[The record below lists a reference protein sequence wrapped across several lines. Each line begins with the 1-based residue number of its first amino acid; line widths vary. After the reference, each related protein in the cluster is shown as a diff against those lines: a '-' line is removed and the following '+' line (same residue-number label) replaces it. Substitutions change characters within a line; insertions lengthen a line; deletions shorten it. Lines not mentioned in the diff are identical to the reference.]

1 MPFYIQGI
9 SIHGNFVEDIKM
21 KKFLAAL
28 LILLLVC
35 SVCSLAA
42 CSKEDEDIEG
52 AITNYTETT
61 SYEIKDSYGKILGT
75 VFYKAKGTDYA
86 IITGYTPRVAGLHS
100 IIIPEVLPGSER
112 TVIEIGD
119 EAFSACTSLV
129 SVTLP
134 DTIEAIGDW
143 AFSLCSSM
151 YQVNLPANVETIGKG
166 AFVGC
171 ESLTEVN
178 FATEKSLLI
187 EIGDYA
193 FNDCSSLVNITLPEG
208 LIVLGES
215 AFFECSALKT
225 ATLPESLTTVG
236 RTAFAVCEALETLT
250 LGSNIESI
258 GEYAFGTLTSDKP
271 EVLVYEAGST
281 TDKTINKVVDECPET
296 NEK

>member
-1 MPFYIQGI
+1 
-9 SIHGNFVEDIKM
+9 M

-28 LILLLVC
+28 LTLLLVC

-42 CSKEDEDIEG
+42 CNKKDDNIQG

-61 SYEIKDSYGKILGT
+61 SYDIRDSYGKILGT
-75 VFYKAKGTDYA
+75 IFYRAKGTDYA
-86 IITGYTPRVAGLHS
+86 IITGYTPRIAGLHS
-100 IIIPEVLPGSER
+100 ITIPEVLPGSER
-112 TVIEIGD
+112 TVVGVDD

-134 DTIEAIGDW
+134 DTVETVGDW

-151 YQVNLPANVETIGKG
+151 YQINLPASVETIGKG

-178 FATEKSLLI
+178 FATENSLLT

-193 FNDCSSLVNITLPEG
+193 FNDCSSLSDITLPEG
-208 LIVLGES
+208 LMVLGES

-225 ATLPESLTTVG
+225 VTLPESLTTIG
-236 RTAFAVCEALETLT
+236 KTAFAVCESLETLN

-258 GEYAFGTLTSDKP
+258 GEYAFGTLKSDKP
-271 EVLVYEAGST
+271 EVLVYKAGST
-281 TDKTINKVVDECPET
+281 TDKTINKIVEEAPET
-296 NEK
+296 NGK